1 MPEETEELETSP
13 LDLADEETDYRLD
26 LIAVTEASTA
36 FEDEFTE
43 QTDRMAR
50 SPRDRSWLPLVVK
63 MWDSS
68 LDKRRCRV
76 CASASMEVRPLG
88 LSFSIGRPGH
98 VHPRCRCVS
107 VIVVLAAPYTDDST
121 T

>member
-1 MPEETEELETSP
+1 MPEETEELDP

-26 LIAVTEASTA
+26 LIAVTESSTA

-50 SPRDRSWLPLVVK
+50 SPRDRSWLPFVVK

-68 LDKRRCRV
+68 LDRRRCRV

-88 LSFSIGRPGH
+88 ISFSLGRPGH

-107 VIVVLAAPYTDDST
+107 VVVVLAVPYTPDQTS
-121 T
+121 